1 MGLGKM
7 QINVVRFIG
16 MFPDIGQNVLDAY
29 NEVDPFGVY
38 YGEDENPDEYL
49 KYAHSFCQMFEG
61 VVRVVSNLSLY
72 VGEASSFD
80 VIKEIVCRSFPPI
93 MLISG
98 EIGEGRIEKITQA
111 IIANGVNLDH
121 LLGRE
126 NRSKLRK
133 KEARA

>member
-1 MGLGKM
+1 
-7 QINVVRFIG
+7 
-16 MFPDIGQNVLDAY
+16 
-29 NEVDPFGVY
+29 
-38 YGEDENPDEYL
+38 
-49 KYAHSFCQMFEG
+49 
-61 VVRVVSNLSLY
+61 
-72 VGEASSFD
+72 
-80 VIKEIVCRSFPPI
+80 